1 MRASIDLNTHNYK
14 VFVLVHLIMFT
25 FIVEKFT
32 ERTFS
37 LKRKKRWKMNDD
49 SAKER
54 FTIFTEIPKK
64 K

>member
-1 MRASIDLNTHNYK
+1 MQINKKMRASIDLNTHNYN
-14 VFVLVHLIMFT
+14 LIMFT